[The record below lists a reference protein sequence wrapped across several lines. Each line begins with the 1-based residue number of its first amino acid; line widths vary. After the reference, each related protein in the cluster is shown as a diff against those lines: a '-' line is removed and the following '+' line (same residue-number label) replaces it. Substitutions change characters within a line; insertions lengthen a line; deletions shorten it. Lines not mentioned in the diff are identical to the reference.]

1 MSTGSYAHV
10 GCASVILGGAGLVFV
25 GGGFEML
32 QNGSPFGWLAVLG
45 GLGIWLVLAFLYW
58 ITYRANRRR
67 AWIARQ
73 PYPQFAEQGLKR
85 GGFWRGFLVTWAG
98 VIAVHMLVFLTSG
111 SADVFPQPA
120 QVRGLMALIGLAL
133 IPAHLL
139 LPALGGIVYSLIR
152 ATSTP

>member
-32 QNGSPFGWLAVLG
+32 QNGSPFGSLAILG
-45 GLGIWLVLAFLYW
+45 GLGIWLVLLFLCW

-73 PYPQFAEQGLKR
+73 SYPHFAERGLRR
-85 GGFWRGFLVTWAG
+85 GGFWRGFLWTWAG

-111 SADVFPQPA
+111 FAEVFPQSA

-139 LPALGGIVYSLIR
+139 LPALRGIVYSLIR
-152 ATSTP
+152 ATPTH

>member
-1 MSTGSYAHV
+1 M
-10 GCASVILGGAGLVFV
+10 

-85 GGFWRGFLVTWAG
+85 GGFWRGFLGTWAG

-111 SADVFPQPA
+111 SAEVFPQPA

-152 ATSTP
+152 ATSTPLNLSLFRS

>member
-32 QNGSPFGWLAVLG
+32 QNGSPFGSLAILG
-45 GLGIWLVLAFLYW
+45 GLGIWLVVAFLCW

-73 PYPQFAEQGLKR
+73 PYPHFAEQALMR
-85 GGFWRGFLVTWAG
+85 GGFWRGFLWTWAG
-98 VIAVHMLVFLTSG
+98 VIAVHVLTFLLIG
-111 SADVFPQPA
+111 FAEAFPLPEE
-120 QVRGLMALIGLAL
+120 VRGVASLMTLAIL
-133 IPAHLL
+133 PAHLL
-139 LPALGGIVYSLIR
+139 LPLAGGLVHALLRS
-152 ATSTP
+152 TSID